1 MSDDSFHI
9 RAADQAAFA
18 HEKGVHAQTM
28 NQQMALRDSSR
39 SATLFSE
46 AFSVRHSFFLLQSGQ
61 LKKIIPTTQ
70 SVILNYAPHP
80 RCPASVGCD

>member
-28 NQQMALRDSSR
+28 NQQMALRDFSR

-46 AFSVRHSFFLLQSGQ
+46 AFIFPIAEWAIKENNPDNSISYSEL
-61 LKKIIPTTQ
+61 
-70 SVILNYAPHP
+70 
-80 RCPASVGCD
+80 CASP